1 MKTET
6 LKISLAQ
13 RILDL
18 SDVKLLK
25 KIAQLLETEHIVGY
39 DVAGNPIY
47 EKDYVA
53 DIENSLRLFREN
65 KLETYS
71 NEEVRSKIQVNENH
85 LAEKSF

>member
-1 MKTET
+1 MAMKTET

-25 KIAQLLETEHIVGY
+25 KIAQLLESEHVVGY
-39 DVAGNPIY
+39 DSDGQPIF
-47 EKDYVA
+47 EKEYVA
-53 DIENSLRLFREN
+53 DIESSLQLFREG

-71 NEEVRSKIQVNENH
+71 SEDVKKQILGQ
-85 LAEKSF
+85 

>member
-25 KIAQLLETEHIVGY
+25 KIAQLLESEHVVGY
-39 DVAGNPIY
+39 DSDGQPIF
-47 EKDYVA
+47 EKEYVA
-53 DIENSLRLFREN
+53 DIESSLQLFREG

-71 NEEVRSKIQVNENH
+71 SEDVKKQILGQ
-85 LAEKSF
+85 